1 MSKWNSEDSKR
12 ASDVVK
18 DFKAGQNI
26 HTLADINVIED
37 FYSDLS

>member
-1 MSKWNSEDSKR
+1 MSIWNSADSKR
-12 ASDVVK
+12 ASDAVK

-26 HTLADINVIED
+26 HTLADINAIEG